1 MFLDNLLD
9 DREAEAGA
17 AHAGRH
23 IGLGQRSRSS
33 GRPMPVSVIS
43 ITSRSS
49 SRLIPSSMRSPSA
62 WASPRSFRLDRFHRI
77 LDDIGQCP
85 AKLAAVADQPDV
97 GAGRVDAEVDA
108 RVRDLMEEQ
117 GGAGNV
123 MDILLAEH
131 RLGHA
136 REVGEFVDH
145 SAEVADLP
153 DDRVGQ
159 PPERFRVG
167 YDFGPVAPLEP
178 LGGQLIRVSGFL
190 ISWAMRRAMSDQAAR
205 RWSLSWSVMSSKVS
219 TKPSP

>member
-43 ITSRSS
+43 ITS
-49 SRLIPSSMRSPSA
+49 SRC
-62 WASPRSFRLDRFHRI
+62 RLDPQFDAVAVGVGFAAIPGLDRYRI

-190 ISWAMRRAMSDQAAR
+190 ISCGRCAGRCRTRRRVAGRSAGR
-205 RWSLSWSVMSSKVS
+205 
-219 TKPSP
+219 